1 MSNRLLDWGI
11 DLGGTKCECVVLEG
25 DEVLLRHRI
34 PTERAGGY
42 DHMIGQIAKLVA
54 ECADKI
60 GQQPTLIGMGT
71 PGARDPQTGLMK
83 NCNTTELNGK
93 PFKEDLERRLGV
105 PVLIAN
111 DANCFALAET
121 HLGAVRQHHPDAKV
135 VFGIIMGTG
144 VGSGIVINGRIL
156 NGHHGIAGEWGHN
169 VLSPD
174 GPECY
179 CGKRGCVETF
189 ISGPAL
195 EAWYEAKA
203 KRHLS
208 LAKIA
213 AATAHDHVA
222 KLTIDRLHLL
232 FGQALANVVN
242 ILDPDV
248 IVIGGGVGNVQ
259 SLYSVGRET
268 ILPFLFNP
276 RFATPIIAPALGDS
290 AGVFGA
296 ALLARGEFQD
306 ALLS

>member
-42 DHMIGQIAKLVA
+42 DHVIGQIAKLVA

-60 GQQPTLIGMGT
+60 GQRPTLIGMGT

>member
-60 GQQPTLIGMGT
+60 GQRPTLIGMGT

-208 LAKIA
+208 LAKIV

>member
-1 MSNRLLDWGI
+1 MSSKSLDWGI
-11 DLGGTKCECVVLEG
+11 DLGGTKCECVVLDG

-42 DHMIGQIAKLVA
+42 DHMIDQIAKLVA
-54 ECADKI
+54 ECAEKI
-60 GQQPTLIGMGT
+60 GQRPTVIGMGT

-93 PFKEDLERRLGV
+93 PFKEDLECKLGV

-179 CGKRGCVETF
+179 CGKHGCVETL

-203 KRHLS
+203 KRRLS
-208 LAKIA
+208 LAQIA
-213 AATAHDHVA
+213 AATAHDHIA

-259 SLYSVGRET
+259 SLYSVGRQT

-276 RFATPIIAPALGDS
+276 RFSAPIIAPALGDS

-296 ALLARGEFQD
+296 ALLARGEFKD

>member
-11 DLGGTKCECVVLEG
+11 DLGGTKCECVVLDG

-60 GQQPTLIGMGT
+60 GQRPTLIGMGT

-111 DANCFALAET
+111 DANCFVLAET

-203 KRHLS
+203 KRHLP

>member
-11 DLGGTKCECVVLEG
+11 DLGGTKCECVVLDG

-42 DHMIGQIAKLVA
+42 DHMSGQIAKLVA
-54 ECADKI
+54 ECADKL
-60 GQQPTLIGMGT
+60 GQRPTLIGMGT

-121 HLGAVRQHHPDAKV
+121 HLGAVRQHHPGAKV

-203 KRHLS
+203 KRHLP

>member
-11 DLGGTKCECVVLEG
+11 DLGGTKCECVVLDG

-54 ECADKI
+54 ECADKL

-121 HLGAVRQHHPDAKV
+121 HLGAVSQHHPGAKV

-203 KRHLS
+203 KRHLP

>member
-1 MSNRLLDWGI
+1 MLDWGI

-60 GQQPTLIGMGT
+60 GQRPTLIGMGT

-203 KRHLS
+203 KRHLP

>member
-1 MSNRLLDWGI
+1 MSSKSLDWGI
-11 DLGGTKCECVVLEG
+11 DLGGTKCECVVLDG
-25 DEVLLRHRI
+25 DQVLLRHRI

-42 DHMIGQIAKLVA
+42 EHMIGQIAKLVA
-54 ECADKI
+54 ECAEKI
-60 GQQPTLIGMGT
+60 GQRPTVIGMGT

-93 PFKEDLERRLGV
+93 PFKEDLERKLGV

-144 VGSGIVINGRIL
+144 VGSGIVINGQIL

-179 CGKRGCVETF
+179 CGKRGCVEAL

-203 KRHLS
+203 KRRLS
-208 LAKIA
+208 LAQIA

-259 SLYSVGRET
+259 SLYNAGRQT

-276 RFATPIIAPALGDS
+276 RFRAPIIAPALGDS

-296 ALLARGEFQD
+296 ALLARGEFKE

>member
-1 MSNRLLDWGI
+1 MSSKSLDWGI
-11 DLGGTKCECVVLEG
+11 DLGGTKCECVVLDG

-42 DHMIGQIAKLVA
+42 EHMIGQIAKLVA
-54 ECADKI
+54 QCAEKI
-60 GQQPTLIGMGT
+60 GQRPTVIGMGT

-83 NCNTTELNGK
+83 NCNTTELNGQ
-93 PFKEDLERRLGV
+93 PFKEDLARKLGV

-144 VGSGIVINGRIL
+144 VGSGIVINGQIL

-179 CGKRGCVETF
+179 CGKRGCVETL

-195 EAWYEAKA
+195 ETWYEAKA

-208 LAKIA
+208 LAQIA
-213 AATAHDHVA
+213 AATAYDHVA

-259 SLYSVGRET
+259 SLYSAGRQT

-276 RFATPIIAPALGDS
+276 RFRAPIIAPALGDS

-296 ALLARGEFQD
+296 ALLARGEFKE

>member
-60 GQQPTLIGMGT
+60 GQRPTLIGMGT

-121 HLGAVRQHHPDAKV
+121 HLGAVRQQPPDAKV

-203 KRHLS
+203 KRHLP

>member
-1 MSNRLLDWGI
+1 MSSKSLDWGI
-11 DLGGTKCECVVLEG
+11 DLGGTKCECVVLDG

-54 ECADKI
+54 QCAEKI
-60 GQQPTLIGMGT
+60 GQRPTVIGMGT

-93 PFKEDLERRLGV
+93 PFKEDLERKLGV

-144 VGSGIVINGRIL
+144 VGSGIVINGQIL

-169 VLSPD
+169 VISPD

-179 CGKRGCVETF
+179 CGKRGCVETL

-203 KRHLS
+203 KRRLS
-208 LAKIA
+208 LAQIA
-213 AATAHDHVA
+213 AATAYDHVA

-259 SLYSVGRET
+259 SLYSVGRQT

-276 RFATPIIAPALGDS
+276 RFSAPIIAPALGDS

-296 ALLARGEFQD
+296 ALLARGEFKD

>member
-1 MSNRLLDWGI
+1 MSSKSLDWGI
-11 DLGGTKCECVVLEG
+11 DLGGTKCECVVLDG

-54 ECADKI
+54 ECAEKI
-60 GQQPTLIGMGT
+60 GQRPTVIGMGT

-93 PFKEDLERRLGV
+93 PFKEDLERKLGV

-121 HLGAVRQHHPDAKV
+121 HLGAVRQHHPNAKV

-179 CGKRGCVETF
+179 CGKHGCVETL

-208 LAKIA
+208 LAQIA

-259 SLYSVGRET
+259 SLYSAGRQT

-276 RFATPIIAPALGDS
+276 RFRAPIIAPALGDS

-296 ALLARGEFQD
+296 ALLARGEFKE

>member
-1 MSNRLLDWGI
+1 MSNGLLDWGI

-60 GQQPTLIGMGT
+60 GQRPTLIGMGT

-203 KRHLS
+203 KRHLP
-208 LAKIA
+208 LAKIV

>member
-60 GQQPTLIGMGT
+60 GQRPTLIGMGT

-213 AATAHDHVA
+213 ATAAHDHVA

>member
-1 MSNRLLDWGI
+1 MSSKSLDWGI
-11 DLGGTKCECVVLEG
+11 DLGGTKCECVVLDG

-54 ECADKI
+54 ECAEKI
-60 GQQPTLIGMGT
+60 GQRPTVIGMGT

-93 PFKEDLERRLGV
+93 PFKEDLERKLGV

-169 VLSPD
+169 ELSPD

-179 CGKRGCVETF
+179 CGKHGCVETL

-203 KRHLS
+203 KRRLS
-208 LAKIA
+208 LAQIA

-222 KLTIDRLHLL
+222 RLTIDRLHLL

-259 SLYSVGRET
+259 SLYSVGRQT

-276 RFATPIIAPALGDS
+276 RFSAPIIAPALGDS

-296 ALLARGEFQD
+296 ALLARGEFKD

>member
-1 MSNRLLDWGI
+1 MSSKSLDWGI
-11 DLGGTKCECVVLEG
+11 DLGGTKCECVVLDG

-42 DHMIGQIAKLVA
+42 DHMIGQIARLVA
-54 ECADKI
+54 ECAEKI
-60 GQQPTLIGMGT
+60 GQRPTVIGMGT

-179 CGKRGCVETF
+179 CGKHGCVETL

-203 KRHLS
+203 KRRLS
-208 LAKIA
+208 LAQIV

-259 SLYSVGRET
+259 SLYSVGRQT

-276 RFATPIIAPALGDS
+276 RFSAPIIAPALGDS

-296 ALLARGEFQD
+296 ALLARGEFKD

>member
-54 ECADKI
+54 ECAEKI
-60 GQQPTLIGMGT
+60 GQRPTLIGMGT

-203 KRHLS
+203 KRHLP

>member
-42 DHMIGQIAKLVA
+42 DHMIGQIAKLVT

-60 GQQPTLIGMGT
+60 GQRPTLIGMGT

-121 HLGAVRQHHPDAKV
+121 HLGAVRQHHPSARV

-203 KRHLS
+203 KRHLP

-222 KLTIDRLHLL
+222 RLTIDRLHLL

-259 SLYSVGRET
+259 SLYSAGRET

>member
-11 DLGGTKCECVVLEG
+11 DLGGTKCECVVLDGE
-25 DEVLLRHRI
+25 EVLLRHRI

-60 GQQPTLIGMGT
+60 GQRPTLIGMGT

-203 KRHLS
+203 KRHLP

>member
-1 MSNRLLDWGI
+1 
-11 DLGGTKCECVVLEG
+11 
-25 DEVLLRHRI
+25 
-34 PTERAGGY
+34 
-42 DHMIGQIAKLVA
+42 
-54 ECADKI
+54 
-60 GQQPTLIGMGT
+60 
-71 PGARDPQTGLMK
+71 
-83 NCNTTELNGK
+83 
-93 PFKEDLERRLGV
+93 
-105 PVLIAN
+105 
-111 DANCFALAET
+111 
-121 HLGAVRQHHPDAKV
+121 LGAVRQHHPDAKV

-144 VGSGIVINGRIL
+144 VGSGIVINGQIL

-179 CGKRGCVETF
+179 CGKRGCVETL

-195 EAWYEAKA
+195 EAWYQAKT
-203 KRHLS
+203 KRHLP
-208 LAKIA
+208 LAQIA
-213 AATAHDHVA
+213 AATAYDHVA

-259 SLYSVGRET
+259 SLYSVGAQT

-276 RFATPIIAPALGDS
+276 RFRAPIIAPALGDS

-296 ALLARGEFQD
+296 ALLARGTFREAQ
-306 ALLS
+306 LS

>member
-11 DLGGTKCECVVLEG
+11 DLGGTKCECVVLDG

-42 DHMIGQIAKLVA
+42 EHMIGQIAKLVA
-54 ECADKI
+54 ECAEKI
-60 GQQPTLIGMGT
+60 GQRPTLIGMGT
-71 PGARDPQTGLMK
+71 PGARDPQTCLMK

-93 PFKEDLERRLGV
+93 PFKEDLERWLGV

-121 HLGAVRQHHPDAKV
+121 HLGAVRQHHPSARV

-203 KRHLS
+203 KRHLP

>member
-42 DHMIGQIAKLVA
+42 DHMIGQIAKLVT

-60 GQQPTLIGMGT
+60 GQRPTLIGMGT

-121 HLGAVRQHHPDAKV
+121 HLGAVRQHHPSARV

-203 KRHLS
+203 KRHLP

>member
-11 DLGGTKCECVVLEG
+11 DLGGTKCECVVLGG

-54 ECADKI
+54 ECAEKI
-60 GQQPTLIGMGT
+60 GQRPTLIGMGT

-169 VLSPD
+169 VLSSD

-222 KLTIDRLHLL
+222 KRTIDRLHLL

>member
-11 DLGGTKCECVVLEG
+11 DLGGTKCECVVLDG

-60 GQQPTLIGMGT
+60 GQRPTLIGMGT

-93 PFKEDLERRLGV
+93 PFKEDLERKLGV

-144 VGSGIVINGRIL
+144 VGSGIVINGQIL

-203 KRHLS
+203 KRHLP

-213 AATAHDHVA
+213 VATAYDHVA

-259 SLYSVGRET
+259 SLYSAGRQT

-296 ALLARGEFQD
+296 ALLARGEFKE

>member
-60 GQQPTLIGMGT
+60 GQRPTLIGMGT

-121 HLGAVRQHHPDAKV
+121 HLGAVRQHHPSARV

-179 CGKRGCVETF
+179 CGKHGCVETF

>member
-11 DLGGTKCECVVLEG
+11 DLGGTKCECVVLDG

-54 ECADKI
+54 ECADKL
-60 GQQPTLIGMGT
+60 GQRPTLIGMGT

-121 HLGAVRQHHPDAKV
+121 HLGAVRQHHPSARV

-203 KRHLS
+203 KRHLP

>member
-1 MSNRLLDWGI
+1 MSSKSLDWGI
-11 DLGGTKCECVVLEG
+11 DLGGTKCECVVLDG

-54 ECADKI
+54 ECAEKI
-60 GQQPTLIGMGT
+60 GQRPTVIGMGT

-93 PFKEDLERRLGV
+93 PFKEVLERKLGV

-144 VGSGIVINGRIL
+144 VGSGIVINGQIL

-179 CGKRGCVETF
+179 CGKRGCVETL

-195 EAWYEAKA
+195 EGWYEAKA

-208 LAKIA
+208 LAQIA
-213 AATAHDHVA
+213 AATAHDHIA

-259 SLYSVGRET
+259 SLYSAGRQT

-276 RFATPIIAPALGDS
+276 RFRAPIIAPALGDS

-296 ALLARGEFQD
+296 ALLARGEFKE

>member
-1 MSNRLLDWGI
+1 MSSKSLDWGI
-11 DLGGTKCECVVLEG
+11 DLGGTKCECVVLDG

-42 DHMIGQIAKLVA
+42 DHMIGQISRLVA
-54 ECADKI
+54 ECAEKI
-60 GQQPTLIGMGT
+60 GQRPAVIGMGT
-71 PGARDPQTGLMK
+71 PGARDPQTCLMK

-179 CGKRGCVETF
+179 CGKHGCVETL

-203 KRHLS
+203 KRRLS
-208 LAKIA
+208 LAQIA
-213 AATAHDHVA
+213 AATAHDHIA

-232 FGQALANVVN
+232 FGQALANV
-242 ILDPDV
+242 
-248 IVIGGGVGNVQ
+248 Q
-259 SLYSVGRET
+259 SLYSVGRQT

-276 RFATPIIAPALGDS
+276 RFSAPIIAPALGDS

-296 ALLARGEFQD
+296 ALLARGEFKD

>member
-11 DLGGTKCECVVLEG
+11 DLGGTKCECVVLDG

-60 GQQPTLIGMGT
+60 GQRPTLIGMGT

-121 HLGAVRQHHPDAKV
+121 HLGAVRQHHPSARV

-179 CGKRGCVETF
+179 CGKHGCVETF

-213 AATAHDHVA
+213 AATDHDHVA

>member
-11 DLGGTKCECVVLEG
+11 DLGGTKCECVVLDG

-54 ECADKI
+54 ECADKL
-60 GQQPTLIGMGT
+60 GQRPTLIGMGT

-203 KRHLS
+203 KRHLP

-276 RFATPIIAPALGDS
+276 RFATPIIAPALGNS

>member
-11 DLGGTKCECVVLEG
+11 DLGGTKCECVVLDGE
-25 DEVLLRHRI
+25 EVLLRHRI
-34 PTERAGGY
+34 LTERAGGY

-60 GQQPTLIGMGT
+60 GQRPTLIGMGT

-203 KRHLS
+203 KRHLP

-268 ILPFLFNP
+268 IFPFLFNP

>member
-1 MSNRLLDWGI
+1 MSKRSWDWGI
-11 DLGGTKCECVVLEG
+11 DLGGTKCECVVLDG

-34 PTERAGGY
+34 PTERRGGY
-42 DHMIGQIAKLVA
+42 QHMIGQIAKLVD
-54 ECADKI
+54 ECADKL
-60 GQQPTLIGMGT
+60 GQRPTLIGMGT
-71 PGARDPQTGLMK
+71 PGARDPQTGVMK
-83 NCNTTELNGK
+83 NCNTTELNGQ
-93 PFKEDLERRLGV
+93 PFKEDLERRLGI

-144 VGSGIVINGRIL
+144 VGSGIVINGQIL

-179 CGKRGCVETF
+179 CGKRGCVETL

-203 KRHLS
+203 KRHLP
-208 LAKIA
+208 LAQIA

-259 SLYSVGRET
+259 SLYSVPAQT

-276 RFATPIIAPALGDS
+276 RFRAPIIAPALGDS

-296 ALLARGEFQD
+296 ALLARGTFREAQ
-306 ALLS
+306 LS

>member
-1 MSNRLLDWGI
+1 MSSKSLDWGI
-11 DLGGTKCECVVLEG
+11 DLGGTKCECVVLDG

-54 ECADKI
+54 ECAEKI
-60 GQQPTLIGMGT
+60 GQRPTVIGMGT

-179 CGKRGCVETF
+179 CGKHGCVETL

-203 KRHLS
+203 KRRLS
-208 LAKIA
+208 LAQIV

-259 SLYSVGRET
+259 SLYSVGRQT

-276 RFATPIIAPALGDS
+276 RFSAPIIAPALGDS

>member
-1 MSNRLLDWGI
+1 MSSKSLDWGI
-11 DLGGTKCECVVLEG
+11 DLGGTKCECVVLDG
-25 DEVLLRHRI
+25 NEVLLRHRL

-42 DHMIGQIAKLVA
+42 EHMMGQIAKLVA
-54 ECADKI
+54 ECAEKI
-60 GQQPTLIGMGT
+60 GQRPTVIGMGT

-93 PFKEDLERRLGV
+93 PFKEELERKLGV
-105 PVLIAN
+105 PLLIAN

-121 HLGAVRQHHPDAKV
+121 YLGAVRQHHPDAKV
-135 VFGIIMGTG
+135 TFGIIMGTG
-144 VGSGIVINGRIL
+144 VGSGIVINGQIL

-169 VLSPD
+169 VLAPD

-179 CGKRGCVETF
+179 CGKRGCVETL

-195 EAWYEAKA
+195 EAWYEARA
-203 KRHLS
+203 KRRLS
-208 LAKIA
+208 LAQIA
-213 AATAHDHVA
+213 AATTHDHLA

-248 IVIGGGVGNVQ
+248 IIIGGGVGNVQ
-259 SLYSVGRET
+259 SLYRAVRET

-296 ALLARGEFQD
+296 ALLARGEFKE